1 MSESWCLNLGND
13 VGVVSP
19 DGSPVTAL
27 PIKLRALIAIAAM
40 AAPEPVSRETMGRIL
55 WPEAGVEQRQ
65 NNVRQALAQFR
76 KRVGEVPFLE
86 IQRGHVRVVLSE
98 VTLQMGSVRPQFCD
112 FTEPWFALWRSSELA
127 ARQILIE
134 GVTTSHEAS
143 ATHSLEDLL
152 RWMIRTQPSSAYGLI
167 YHAMDLATGLPPQRT
182 LALMQELLQKGSLS
196 NPLRGWAHVLR
207 ALGLVYLDDLDAAA
221 KEFQLVKLAAAAEKN
236 VELMVAAAFYE
247 FGCFVSSGRLEVAE
261 TALAPALKLPGH
273 VLPPKEAI
281 RLAHA
286 EALLGCCR
294 GQYAAGFQ
302 HFRRAV
308 DLSVQHGQIYE
319 QLYASANFAW
329 VAASVGQS
337 DWARKALRSFDSVDS
352 GEYWRF
358 DLTAKLASLHLLCNN
373 GQAQR
378 ACEMA
383 RSLVQE
389 VERRQ
394 VLSFE
399 IYAREGLERCLLMLG
414 EGELSRRERERAERL
429 RAALGWVLSPW
440 DRDRRAM
447 AG

>member
-1 MSESWCLNLGND
+1 MSESWSLNLGDD
-13 VGVVSP
+13 VGLVSP
-19 DGSPVTAL
+19 GGSLVTGL
-27 PIKLRALIAIAAM
+27 PAKLRALIAIAAVM
-40 AAPEPVSRETMGRIL
+40 APEPISRETLGGIL
-55 WPEAGVEQRQ
+55 WPDAGAEQRQ

-76 KRVGEVPFLE
+76 KRVGEVPFFE

-98 VTLQMGSVRPQFCD
+98 VTLEMGSHRPQFCD

-127 ARQILIE
+127 ARQLLVE
-134 GVTTSHEAS
+134 GVTTTHEAS

-182 LALMQELLQKGSLS
+182 LALMQELLQRGSLS
-196 NPLRGWAHVLR
+196 HPLRGWAHVLR

-221 KEFQLVKLAAAAEKN
+221 KEFQLVKLAAGAEKN

-247 FGCFVSSGRLEVAE
+247 FGCFASSGRLEMADAV
-261 TALAPALKLPGH
+261 LAPALKLPSS

-286 EALLGCCR
+286 EALSGCCR

-308 DLSVQHGQIYE
+308 DLSIQHGQIYE

-329 VAASVGQS
+329 IAASVGQS
-337 DWARKALRSFDSVDS
+337 EWARKALRSFESVDT
-352 GEYWRF
+352 GDYWRF
-358 DLTAKLASLHLLCNN
+358 DLTAKLARLHLLCND
-373 GQAQR
+373 GQAHR
-378 ACEMA
+378 ACELA
-383 RSLVQE
+383 QSLVLE

-399 IYAREGLERCLLMLG
+399 IYSREGLERCLLLLG
-414 EGELSRRERERAERL
+414 EADQARRERERSERL
-429 RAALGWVLSPW
+429 RAALGWVLSQW
-440 DRDRRAM
+440 DRDRRALS
-447 AG
+447 G